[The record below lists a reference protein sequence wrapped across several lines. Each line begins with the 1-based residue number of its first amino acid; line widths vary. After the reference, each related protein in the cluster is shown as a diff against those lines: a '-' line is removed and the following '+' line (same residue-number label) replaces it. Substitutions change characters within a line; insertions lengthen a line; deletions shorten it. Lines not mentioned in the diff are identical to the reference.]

1 MISPS
6 YLKSGDKVGI
16 VSTAKTVSYKEVEE
30 GLEILKSWELDPI
43 IGKNAFNVYGF
54 FAGTD
59 QERLED
65 LQAML
70 DDTSIK
76 AIIFTRGGYGTVK
89 IIDQL
94 DFTNFQK
101 KPKWLVGYSDITV
114 LHSHVHNLNIETLH
128 AVMLQGMP
136 KAAPEALASLK
147 NALFGTTLTY
157 KIPKNKQNKQG
168 EKTVE
173 GILVG
178 GNLSILYALNG
189 SKSDI
194 DTTDKILFFEDI
206 DEYLYHL
213 DRMLIALKRSNK
225 LSNLK
230 AILVGAMTD
239 IKESTLEYGKTD
251 YEIILEE
258 VNDFDF
264 PVYFDFPCG
273 HQSDNQALILGR
285 EIRITPNDN
294 YITVDFKNQNQLQS
308 S

>member
-30 GLEILKSWELDPI
+30 GLEILKSWELDPV

-70 DDTSIK
+70 DDASIK

-94 DFTNFQK
+94 DFTNFRK

-147 NALFGTTLTY
+147 NALFGTILTY
-157 KIPKNKQNKQG
+157 KIPKKKQNKQG

-213 DRMLIALKRSNK
+213 DRMLIALKRSHK

-273 HQSDNQALILGR
+273 HQSDNQTLILGR